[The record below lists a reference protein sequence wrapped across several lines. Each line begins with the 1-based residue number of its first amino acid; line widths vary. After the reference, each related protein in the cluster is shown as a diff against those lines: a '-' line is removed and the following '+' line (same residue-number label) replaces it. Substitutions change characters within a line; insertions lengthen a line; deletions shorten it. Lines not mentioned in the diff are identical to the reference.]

1 MSRKVQLEEQR
12 AELLAKNEAVDREL
26 QEVSAQLEPM
36 KVRRAHCR
44 GGGGYL
50 SRCIYVCF
58 ACLFVLVHI
67 CFKFDPLPSFLLY
80 LLM

>member
-36 KVRRAHCR
+36 KVKEA
-44 GGGGYL
+44 
-50 SRCIYVCF
+50 
-58 ACLFVLVHI
+58 
-67 CFKFDPLPSFLLY
+67 DWE
-80 LLM
+80 

>member
-44 GGGGYL
+44 GGG
-50 SRCIYVCF
+50 VF
-58 ACLFVLVHI
+58 E
-67 CFKFDPLPSFLLY
+67 
-80 LLM
+80 